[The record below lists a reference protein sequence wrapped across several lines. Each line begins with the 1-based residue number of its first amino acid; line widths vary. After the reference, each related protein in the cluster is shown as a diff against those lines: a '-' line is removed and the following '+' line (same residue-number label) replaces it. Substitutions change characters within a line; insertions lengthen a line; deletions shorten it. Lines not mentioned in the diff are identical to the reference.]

1 MKFKKCLLAFA
12 GLFTLALAACSNATG
27 GKTTPASTPVQP
39 GTSEGTTTEQTPAMD
54 LLTFVGN
61 EKIRVDVMDENLGVR
76 FSYGNEAIT
85 NKTDMALNTNSGLSI
100 SGTATVETLNFVIVT
115 VNTTKTSVVVAAGIE
130 KEYFTEYVSTTL
142 PTYLTGAKKV
152 YVAISTGDVKWTK
165 NLNAELDTSIGA
177 KILK

>member
-1 MKFKKCLLAFA
+1 MKFKRGLLAFA
-12 GLFTLALAACSNATG
+12 GLFTLALAACSTSTG
-27 GKTTPASTPVQP
+27 DKTTPTTPADP
-39 GTSEGTTTEQTPAMD
+39 TATTTTTSQTPAMD